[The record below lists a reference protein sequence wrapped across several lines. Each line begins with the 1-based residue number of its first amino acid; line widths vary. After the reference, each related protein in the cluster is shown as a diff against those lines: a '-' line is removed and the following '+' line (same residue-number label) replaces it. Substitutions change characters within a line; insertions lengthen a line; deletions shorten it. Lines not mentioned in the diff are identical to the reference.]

1 MLDPRRINRY
11 VYPIITLGMK
21 FMKIFF
27 NLMFLF
33 LLGMTPSLSAE
44 KPLKI
49 TCSTFPLYQIVRNL
63 TEGVKETQVSLL
75 LPSSMGCPH
84 DYVLTLSDLQKI
96 HSADLLIL
104 NGAGMEA
111 FLSPLLKTLPG
122 TLKCLDSSK
131 AGFSLIP
138 VEKGHECKE
147 EHCTHGHGEEF
158 SFNPHFTPSPG
169 VCASIALYLGERL
182 AEADEK
188 NRQPYLSNSRNYA
201 EKLNLLMRQMK
212 EKTARFKHSRIAVQH
227 GSFDY
232 LARDLNLKII
242 STLDAQD
249 LKSLPA
255 SEMIALTLGLKNADL
270 LITEPQMESNI
281 AETLSKE
288 ARIPLVTLD
297 PGLTGPE
304 NAPLDYFENLM
315 TQNILTLEK
324 YLSDTPK

>member
-1 MLDPRRINRY
+1 
-11 VYPIITLGMK
+11 MK
-21 FMKIFF
+21 KILK
-27 NLMFLF
+27 LMVF
-33 LLGMTPSLSAE
+33 LLTGIFSSFGAD

-49 TCSTFPLYQIVRNL
+49 VCSTFPLYQIVRNL

-104 NGAGMEA
+104 NGAGMET
-111 FLSPLLKTLPG
+111 FLSSLLKTLPG

-131 AGFSLIP
+131 AGFPLIP
-138 VEKGHECKE
+138 VEKGHECQE
-147 EHCTHGHGEEF
+147 EHCTHDHGEEF
-158 SFNPHFTPSPG
+158 SFNPHFTPSPE
-169 VCASIALYLGERL
+169 VSSSITLYLGERL

-188 NRQPYLSNSRNYA
+188 NRETYLANSRSYA
-201 EKLNLLMRQMK
+201 EKLNRLLRQMK
-212 EKTARFKHSRIAVQH
+212 EKAVQFKRNSIAVQH

-242 STLDAQD
+242 CTLDAHD

-255 SEMIALTLGLKNADL
+255 SEMIALTKSLKHADL

-281 AETLSKE
+281 ADTLSKE
-288 ARIPLVTLD
+288 TRIPLVKLN
-297 PGLTGPE
+297 PGLTGSE
-304 NAPLDYFENLM
+304 NAPMDYFENLM
-315 TQNILTLEK
+315 SENILALEK
-324 YLSDTPK
+324 YLSGTQK